1 MLSATLSPETQ
12 RYKRSI
18 YCPFGSGTQ
27 PTRLK
32 RLYEENRLGMFF
44 HLPCQAR
51 EPTDGLL
58 PRERKIGR
66 SFSFEHLVDVKA
78 KDLLAA
84 FLERILLLSG

>member
-44 HLPCQAR
+44 IFPAR
-51 EPTDGLL
+51 HESQPMVFSLGN
-58 PRERKIGR
+58 GR
-66 SFSFEHLVDVKA
+66 
-78 KDLLAA
+78 
-84 FLERILLLSG
+84 